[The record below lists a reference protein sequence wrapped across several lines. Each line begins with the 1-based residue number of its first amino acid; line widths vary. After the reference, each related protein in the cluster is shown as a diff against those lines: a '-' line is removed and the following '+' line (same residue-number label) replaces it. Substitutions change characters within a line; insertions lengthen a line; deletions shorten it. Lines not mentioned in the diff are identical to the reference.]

1 LLLGAGMML
10 MGEKPFQMSL
20 KLWLRAGAALLLA
33 AAGLNAAGAAN
44 PPSRPILFV
53 HGFCGADTDFAPLIE
68 PLYSQ
73 LNKDLYPTRT
83 LYYVRY
89 SSRTNETTFYSSS
102 GPVDE
107 NAIPSDTRFFSI
119 EFYDP
124 VGDKTDP
131 TDVAKISVLNKAYEI
146 SQAVAHI
153 TAITHVKDVIV
164 VAHSLGGLDA
174 RAYVENM
181 ASADACYDYQA
192 NMPNYSLHTCLPGA
206 GDARFWG
213 DVGDVITLDTPNAG
227 TPLDTFNLTEYA
239 SIVGTCIAD
248 PSVTRA
254 EMNPKRS
261 GGPGLL
267 EALNYSGATLGD
279 ARPRKNA
286 AAIQAVEDYFS
297 DVPNAWTEEL
307 DPNFTGYSDDIVQL
321 TSQSITKHLPA
332 VQSTAKLADV
342 PVSYLSTD
350 TGIASTSA
358 CWIDVPYIGPE
369 PVLHFM
375 ACLGAQPAT
384 QNAIAKQVAAHTQST
399 LTSIRIDATLDG
411 KPWPGSVRYRLSGPE
426 GATAYA
432 GVPVTLDDLALGAY
446 SVAYVSGG
454 PKAVR
459 APSIVATPTDK
470 LQRGQWAA
478 TFTLGFS
485 SKNPSAVTSAASAI
499 TGDGATLHGTV
510 NPEGQAGQPFFE
522 WSTKSNMGS
531 PTIACKAGELKNCP
545 AVKANYAAQA
555 ISVTVT
561 TAPKDTT
568 IYFRAV
574 FYDTASKTHI
584 YGAILSFKT
593 GKG

>member
-1 LLLGAGMML
+1 ML
-10 MGEKPFQMSL
+10 IARRLVQTCARLSM
-20 KLWLRAGAALLLA
+20 GAALLLA
-33 AAGLNAAGAAN
+33 TASLSAAGAAN

-53 HGFCGADTDFAPLIE
+53 HGFCGSDADFAPLLG

-73 LNKDLYPTRT
+73 LDTSSYPTHK

-89 SSRTNETTFYSSS
+89 SSRTDETTFYSSN
-102 GPVDE
+102 GAAVDDSS
-107 NAIPSDTRFFSI
+107 IPSNTRFFSI

-124 VGDKTDP
+124 VSNTTNP

-174 RAYVENM
+174 RAYIESM

-192 NMPNYSLHTCLPGA
+192 NTPNYSLHTCLPGE
-206 GDARFWG
+206 GEARFWG
-213 DVGDVITLDTPNAG
+213 DVGDVITIDTPNAG

-267 EALNYSGATLGD
+267 EALNFSGAALGD
-279 ARPRKNA
+279 AKPRKNA
-286 AAIQAVEDYFS
+286 VAIQAVEDYFS
-297 DVPNAWTEEL
+297 DVPNAWTEQF
-307 DPNFTGYSDDIVQL
+307 DPSFTGYSDDIVQL

-342 PVSYLSTD
+342 PVSYLSAD
-350 TGIASTSA
+350 GGIAKTTA
-358 CWIDVPYIGPE
+358 CWIEVPYIGPE

-375 ACLGAQPAT
+375 ACLGAQGDT
-384 QNAIAKQVAAHTQST
+384 QNAIAKQVAANTRST
-399 LTSIRIDATLDG
+399 LTGIRIEATLDG
-411 KPWPGSVRYRLSGPE
+411 KRWPGALHYELHGPN
-426 GATAYA
+426 GSTNFTA
-432 GVPVTLDDLALGAY
+432 VPATLDDLALGAY

-454 PKAVR
+454 PKAVH
-459 APSIVATPTDK
+459 APSTVASPTGK
-470 LQRGQWAA
+470 LQRGQWSA

-485 SKNPSAVTSAASAI
+485 SKNPSAVTDAAGAI
-499 TGDGATLHGTV
+499 TSDGATLNGTV
-510 NPEGQAGQPFFE
+510 NPEGQAGQGFLE
-522 WSTKSNMGS
+522 WSKNAKMGS
-531 PTIACKAGELKNCP
+531 PTIACKAGELKNCS
-545 AVKANYAAQA
+545 AVKANYAAQP
-555 ISVTVT
+555 ISVTVS
-561 TAPKDTT
+561 TAPKNTK

-574 FYDTASKTHI
+574 FYDTARKTYT
-584 YGAILSFKT
+584 YGAVLSFKT
-593 GKG
+593 GNG